1 VVTYWNKEAEKMLMV
16 QKDKIVGQYLW
27 DVFSDSIGSVSYEK
41 YHEAIETNQQVF
53 FEDYFQPLNKW
64 FEITAY
70 PSENGLS
77 VYFKD
82 VTERK
87 LSEIKLNEL
96 HQNLQKTASDLA
108 ISNAELEQFAYI
120 ASHDLQEP
128 LRMVTSFLSQLE
140 KKYSDII
147 DEKGKQYIY
156 FAVDGAKRMRQIIL
170 DLLEFSRVGRFDG
183 KMETVDTNKVME
195 EVVSLFR
202 NQIDETGSVI
212 HFKDM
217 PAVRTFESPFRQVI
231 QNLVSNA
238 LKYQKPDQKAV
249 INISAEK
256 KETHWQFAVS
266 DNGIGIEPEYYDR
279 VFAIFQRLH
288 NKDEYSGTGI
298 GLAIVKKIIEVMGGE
313 IWIKS
318 KPGEGS
324 TFFFTLKE

>member
-1 VVTYWNKEAEKMLMV
+1 
-16 QKDKIVGQYLW
+16 
-27 DVFSDSIGSVSYEK
+27 
-41 YHEAIETNQQVF
+41 
-53 FEDYFQPLNKW
+53 
-64 FEITAY
+64 
-70 PSENGLS
+70 
-77 VYFKD
+77 
-82 VTERK
+82 
-87 LSEIKLNEL
+87 
-96 HQNLQKTASDLA
+96 
-108 ISNAELEQFAYI
+108 
-120 ASHDLQEP
+120 
-128 LRMVTSFLSQLE
+128 MVTSFLSQLE